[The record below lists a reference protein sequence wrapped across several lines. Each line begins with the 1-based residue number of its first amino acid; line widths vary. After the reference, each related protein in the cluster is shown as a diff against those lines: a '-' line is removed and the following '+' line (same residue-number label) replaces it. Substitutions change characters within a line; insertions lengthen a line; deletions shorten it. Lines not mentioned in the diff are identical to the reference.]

1 MIKNLLIIVVFWGF
15 TINAMSQNCNC
26 DYTITTEQLSI
37 DGSAL
42 NILPGDT
49 ICLEAGNKKFLRL
62 FNFHGDVNKNI
73 VFINCGGAVIIQN
86 TDMSY
91 GVKIGNSSY
100 FHFTGTGDSSIPYGI
115 KVLGTKLGATGV
127 GVDDLST
134 NFELDHLEVANTG
147 FAGIMTKNDPQ
158 CDLSTNRDNFVQYQ
172 TIIHDNYIRDTGG
185 EGLYVGHSFY
195 SGYSTTCNGLPVTLM
210 PHALVGVR
218 VYNNI
223 VENSHWDGIQVG
235 SATEDCE
242 IYGNRVINYGVDSE
256 AGQNNGIQIGGGTT
270 GKCYNNYIANGT
282 GNGIIIMGL
291 GNNDFYNNVIV
302 NAGLN
307 YFPTDPAKRVHGIF
321 CDDRSTVP
329 ESSFN
334 FYNNTIINPKTDG
347 IRFMSTQSINNKFYN
362 NIIINPG
369 SLGRY
374 SPYSK
379 ETSYINIGTKTGISA
394 IQSNN
399 YFDKNMSN
407 ILFVDTLTNNYR
419 LKSTSPA
426 IDAGLNL
433 ARYGI
438 YADFDSVSRP
448 YGSEFDV
455 GAFEYM
461 PPCSEVTGG
470 TASGTIS
477 FCVSGTPSVFAI
489 EYSRGTGSAY
499 QWQYSKDNFVDDTND
514 FAGQNN
520 PSKLTTGLLSAT
532 TYYRMKV
539 TCPAKSTTAY
549 SNAVTITINP
559 VKVASVKISASENS
573 VCVGTPVTFTTTPTN
588 EGSAPAYQWRKDG
601 TDLTGEKGATYIT
614 NTLAD
619 MDAITVLMISN
630 ATPCLTEST
639 VTSNKINTTVFQTSV
654 GGQLNGTSF
663 STYGSSTETMT
674 LSGNTGSI
682 LKWQKMLGSGSW
694 IDIPETLKTYN
705 EIPTSAGIWQYR
717 VEVKNG
723 SCSETFSSPF
733 RITVSP
739 KELTVSGAL
748 AMDKIFDGNTIAQI
762 TGATLVG
769 VLPNDKVNLAN
780 QTTGIFAQTDIG
792 TEILVSSLPM
802 TIEGAD
808 IGNYILIQPT
818 GLKASITPPCTNPSN
833 GGIIAA
839 DQTICYGSDAALI
852 EGKVLPSGQSGVIEY
867 KWQSS
872 FDNTNFS
879 DIGTNNTDSYH
890 SGALTVSTWYR
901 RLARVACKSS
911 WTDSAESNPVK
922 ITVNPL
928 PDAAG
933 LITGPT
939 TVVAG
944 TSSVGYSVLP
954 IANATSYLWLYS
966 GSGATITGTNNR
978 VTIDFSSNA
987 TSGQLSVKGNNA
999 CGNGVESTPPITVK
1013 VYLNQHI
1020 NLSAGWNII
1029 SANVIPDNLNL
1040 KDIFQ
1045 TLIDGGKLKKV
1056 MDETGKTIENLA
1068 TYGGW
1073 INNIGNLNSSKG
1085 YKVYVTAACSLSIVG
1100 VPVQLPMDINLAAGW
1115 NIISYPYTTLQ
1126 DGEPVVHPLIEEA
1139 KLIKVMDE
1147 SGKTIENYSAFGEW
1161 QNNIGNF
1168 APGKGYKVY
1177 AASSCVLT
1185 LSPFANNV
1193 VPYIP

>member
-1 MIKNLLIIVVFWGF
+1 MIRGILILTVFLGF
-15 TINAMSQNCNC
+15 TIIARAQNCNC
-26 DYTITTEQLSI
+26 DHTITTEQLSI
-37 DGSAL
+37 DGSSL

-49 ICLEAGNKKFLRL
+49 ICLEAGTKRYLRL
-62 FNFHGDVNKNI
+62 VNFHGNVNKNI
-73 VFINCGGAVIIQN
+73 VFINCGGAVVIQN
-86 TDMSY
+86 NDMTY

-100 FHFTGTGDSSIPYGI
+100 FRFTGTGDSSIPYGI
-115 KVLGTKLGATGV
+115 KVLGTKLGASGV

-134 NFELDHLEVANTG
+134 NFEVDHLEVANTG

-158 CDLSTNRDNFVQYQ
+158 CDLSSNRDNFVQYQ
-172 TIIHDNYIRDTGG
+172 TIIHDNYIHDTGG
-185 EGLYVGHSFY
+185 EGLYIGHSFY
-195 SGYSTTCNGLPVTLM
+195 SGYSTTCNGLQVTLM
-210 PHALVGVR
+210 PHSLVGVR

-242 IYGNRVINYGVDSE
+242 IYGNRVNNYGVDSE

-321 CDDRSTVP
+321 CDDRSTIP

-347 IRFMSTQSINNKFYN
+347 IRFMSTQSLNNKFYN

-369 SLGRY
+369 SLGSY

-379 ETSYINIGTKTGISA
+379 ETSYINVGTKTGISS

-399 YFDKNMSN
+399 YFYKNMSN
-407 ILFVDTLTNNYR
+407 VLFLDTLTNNYR
-419 LKSTSPA
+419 LTSASPA

-433 ARYGI
+433 ADYGI
-438 YADFDSVSRP
+438 NTDFDSISRP
-448 YGSEFDV
+448 YGSNFDI

-470 TASGTIS
+470 TASGTAF
-477 FCVSGTPSVFAI
+477 FCVSGTPTVSANG
-489 EYSRGTGSAY
+489 YSRGTGSKY
-499 QWQYSKDNFVDDTND
+499 QWQYSYDNFAGEAFD
-514 FAGQNN
+514 FAGQKN
-520 PSKLTTGLLSAT
+520 PIKLTTGIISAT
-532 TYYRMKV
+532 TYYRLKV

-549 SNAVTITINP
+549 SNAVTITVNAN
-559 VKVASVKISASENS
+559 KVASVKISVSENP
-573 VCVGTPVTFTTTPTN
+573 VCEETPVTFTAIPTN
-588 EGSAPAYQWRKDG
+588 GGSTPSYQWQKDG
-601 TDLTGEKGATYIT
+601 TDIISEKNAIYVS

-619 MDAITVLMISN
+619 NDVITVLMISN
-630 ATPCLTEST
+630 ATPCLTESSA
-639 VTSNKINTTVFQTSV
+639 TSNSITATVVPKTV
-654 GGQLNGTSF
+654 GGQLSGIGSL
-663 STYGSSTETMT
+663 TYGSATGVMT

-682 LKWQKMLGSGSW
+682 LKWQKMFENGSW
-694 IDIPETLKTYN
+694 IDIPDMLKTYS
-705 EIPTSAGIWQYR
+705 EIPSSAGNWQYR
-717 VEVKNG
+717 VVVKNG
-723 SCSETFSSPF
+723 ICSETFSSPF
-733 RITVSP
+733 KVIVSP
-739 KELTVSGAL
+739 KELTVSGAI
-748 AMDKIFDGNTIAQI
+748 AMDKIIDGNTIAQI

-769 VLPNDKVNLAN
+769 VLPNDDVNLAN
-780 QTTGIFAQTDIG
+780 HTTGIFAQTDIG
-792 TEILVSSLPM
+792 TEIPVSTLPM

-818 GLKASITPPCTNPSN
+818 GLKASIIPHCTNPSN

-839 DQTICYGSDAALI
+839 DQTLCYGQDAALI
-852 EGKVLPSGQSGVIEY
+852 EGKVLPVGQSGVLEY

-872 FDNTNFS
+872 FDNINFS
-879 DIGTNNTDSYH
+879 DIGSITTVSYDP
-890 SGALTVSTWYR
+890 GMLTGSTWYK
-901 RLARVACKSS
+901 RLARVSCKSG
-911 WTDSAESNPVK
+911 WTDAAESNVVK
-922 ITVNPL
+922 ITVNPM

-954 IANATSYLWLYS
+954 IANATSYLWYYT
-966 GSGATITGTNNR
+966 GSGVTITGRNNN
-978 VTIDFSSNA
+978 VTVDFSSNA
-987 TSGQLSVKGNNA
+987 TSGQLTVKGNNA
-999 CGNGVESTPPITVK
+999 CGNGVESTPITVK
-1013 VYLNQHI
+1013 VYINQVI
-1020 NLSAGWNII
+1020 NLSVGWNIV

-1045 TLIDGGKLKKV
+1045 TLIDSGKLKKV

-1068 TYGGW
+1068 SYGGW

-1115 NIISYPYTTLQ
+1115 NIISYPYTTLL
-1126 DGEPVVHPLIEEA
+1126 DGEPVVQPLINFA

-1147 SGKTIENYSAFGEW
+1147 SGKTIENYVLFGGW
-1161 QNNIGNF
+1161 KNNIGNF

-1177 AASSCVLT
+1177 IGSVYILT
-1185 LSPFANNV
+1185 FSPVTSNLA
-1193 VPYIP
+1193 PYIP